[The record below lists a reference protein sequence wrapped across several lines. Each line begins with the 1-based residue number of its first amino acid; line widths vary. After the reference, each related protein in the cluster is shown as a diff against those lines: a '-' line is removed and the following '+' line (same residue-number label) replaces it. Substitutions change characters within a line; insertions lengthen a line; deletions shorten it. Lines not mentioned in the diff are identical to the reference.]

1 MTSSRPSDMRL
12 SDFDYELPESFIA
25 QTPLEPRDSSRLL
38 VLPRSGGPIRH
49 HVFRE
54 LPVLLR
60 AGDLLVFNNTRVIP
74 ARLAVHKITGGRGE
88 ILLLRQIDRLT
99 WEAFVGGKGARPGT
113 RYTLDHEPSISA
125 EVVEVLDGPRR
136 VVSFSTDVNTV
147 LAGAGEMPLPPYIHE
162 RLTDPERY
170 QTVYAREPGSAAAPT
185 AGLHFTPDLLA
196 RIDAMGVARAEV
208 TLHVGSDTFQ
218 PVQVDDLT
226 HHHMHGE
233 WCTVSAE
240 TAVAVAAAKSR
251 GGRVIAV
258 GTTTTRTLEAAAASA
273 GGTLGAFEG
282 VVDLFISPGFEWRVI
297 DGLITNFHLP
307 KSTLLMLVSAL
318 AGRERI
324 LDAYETAKAQGYRF
338 FSFGDAMLIA

>member
-1 MTSSRPSDMRL
+1 MRL
-12 SDFDYELPESFIA
+12 SDFDYDLPESFIA

-38 VLPRSGGPIRH
+38 ELPRTGGPIRH
-49 HVFRE
+49 HTFRD
-54 LPVLLR
+54 LPDLLR

-74 ARLAVHKITGGRGE
+74 ARLAVHKTTGGRGE
-88 ILLLRQIDRLT
+88 ILLLRQIDLLR
-99 WEAFVGGKGARPGT
+99 WEAFVGGKGARRGT
-113 RYTLDHEPSISA
+113 RYTLDHEPSITA

-136 VVSFSTDVNTV
+136 VVAFSSDVRAV

-162 RLTDPERY
+162 RLADPERY
-170 QTVYAREPGSAAAPT
+170 QTIYAREPGSAAAPT
-185 AGLHFTPDLLA
+185 AGLHFTPELLERLDA
-196 RIDAMGVARAEV
+196 RGVARAVV

-218 PVQVDDLT
+218 PVQVDDLSR
-226 HHHMHGE
+226 HHMHGE
-233 WCTVSAE
+233 WCTVPAE
-240 TAVAVAAAKSR
+240 TAAAVANAKAR

-258 GTTTTRTLEAAAASA
+258 GTTTTRTLEAAAAA
-273 GGTLGAFEG
+273 RGGELGEFEG
-282 VVDLFISPGFEWRVI
+282 VVDLFISPGYEWRVI

-324 LDAYETAKAQGYRF
+324 LAAYEVAKAEGYRF